1 MKEYINDAIDGL
13 NKVKL
18 DQDYVLRRGTDVGD
32 LAGLF
37 MQGDF
42 NDNKHSLY
50 DKTAEELNDM
60 FADAVGSYSGFTS
73 TSSLYDRGFSGG
85 VEMLIKAPKGANA
98 CSIMS
103 ISRYGTDEGET
114 LLIPGTKVKCVGVQK
129 SAAGHMGSKI
139 QVLLEIIVQML
150 KQPKHWQKQT
160 KSQE

>member
-1 MKEYINDAIDGL
+1 MKKQINDAIDGL

-18 DQDYVLRRGTDVGD
+18 DRDYVLRRGTDVGD

-42 NDNKHSLY
+42 NDNKSSLY

-60 FADAVGSYSGFTS
+60 FADAVGSYSAFTS
-73 TSSLYDRGFSGG
+73 TSSLYDRGFSGN

-103 ISRYGTDEGET
+103 ISRYGTSEGEA
-114 LLIPGTKVKCVGVQK
+114 LLIPGTKVKCIGVQK
-129 SAAGHMGSKI
+129 SVTGHMHSKI
-139 QVLLEIIVQML
+139 QVLLEIIV
-150 KQPKHWQKQT
+150 
-160 KSQE
+160 